1 MLEALLTLIGALV
14 GGIITVQY
22 MYAADR
28 RKVRAE
34 VVLEVVSFCD
44 DIFHL
49 IQLMHVSK
57 GAVFT
62 RDFAQEPQAGE
73 NYQQATERLT
83 VLLKTS
89 VPRVKLAIAYGEGD
103 ALRDFNAL
111 TDQFREVASILRRAT
126 RVAWV
131 QENREIHQRFA
142 DVIDPT
148 RARLESRLLSDA
160 RPASIWVLL
169 TRS

>member
-34 VVLEVVSFCD
+34 VVLEVVSYCD
-44 DIFHL
+44 EMFHL
-49 IQLMHVSK
+49 IQVMHVSK
-57 GAVFT
+57 DALFT
-62 RDFAQEPQAGE
+62 REFNQEPQAGV

-89 VPRVKLAIAYGEGD
+89 VPKVKLAIAYGEGD
-103 ALRDFNAL
+103 ALRDFNVL
-111 TDQFREVASILRRAT
+111 TGHFMEVAHILRHAT
-126 RVAWV
+126 RVVWT
-131 QENREIHQRFA
+131 QENTEIQRRFA
-142 DVIDPT
+142 ELIDPA

-160 RPASIWVLL
+160 GPASIWTLL
-169 TRS
+169 TRG